1 MAAVYRATDNRDGR
15 QVALK
20 IPHQAMESDPVLFER
35 FKREEEIGTK
45 LFHPNVMAVFSDA
58 DRSRMYMVMEWCEGK
73 LLRDILS
80 EEGKLPQQRAIQITL
95 GILHALDYIHK
106 AGVVHRDLKPE
117 NIMVDE
123 VDGIKLIDFG
133 IASSAGAK
141 RLTYAGFTQAIGTP
155 DYISPEQVKGKRG
168 DARSDLYST
177 GIMLYEMLSG
187 KKPFSGNSPLEIMN
201 DRLLNHP
208 LPPHEAEPG
217 IGPQLQE
224 VLYRALERDPMKRYP
239 NASQFA
245 LDLEN
250 LDKVGVEDR
259 IELREWRNRKSDL
272 KRRIAL
278 YVGLA
283 LIPFALLL
291 LMMLLTHRK

>member
-1 MAAVYRATDNRDGR
+1 
-15 QVALK
+15 
-20 IPHQAMESDPVLFER
+20 
-35 FKREEEIGTK
+35 
-45 LFHPNVMAVFSDA
+45 
-58 DRSRMYMVMEWCEGK
+58 
-73 LLRDILS
+73 
-80 EEGKLPQQRAIQITL
+80 
-95 GILHALDYIHK
+95 
-106 AGVVHRDLKPE
+106 
-117 NIMVDE
+117 
-123 VDGIKLIDFG
+123 
-133 IASSAGAK
+133 
-141 RLTYAGFTQAIGTP
+141 
-155 DYISPEQVKGKRG
+155 
-168 DARSDLYST
+168 
-177 GIMLYEMLSG
+177 MLYEMLSG